1 METGS
6 IDGESGSFFLNCP
19 YMTIFCGEGR
29 LGWGGGA
36 VTHQVTLF
44 IRIASAVKVIL
55 RTFKAIHG
63 FAPKYVSDLISI
75 K

>member
-1 METGS
+1 M
-6 IDGESGSFFLNCP
+6 
-19 YMTIFCGEGR
+19 GR
-29 LGWGGGA
+29 LGWGEGGGGA

-55 RTFKAIHG
+55 LTFKAIHG
-63 FAPKYVSDLISI
+63 FAPKYISDLISI